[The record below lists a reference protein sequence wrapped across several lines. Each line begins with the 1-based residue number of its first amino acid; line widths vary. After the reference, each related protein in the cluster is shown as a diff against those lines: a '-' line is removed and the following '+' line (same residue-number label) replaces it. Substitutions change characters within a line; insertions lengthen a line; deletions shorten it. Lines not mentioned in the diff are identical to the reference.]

1 METLQRPDG
10 GFTSRHIEKIRV
22 TNGREKQTLSQ
33 YIQKLR
39 FTRAVY
45 NTLPLVPYPT
55 VTEPANRGS
64 AQYPQQ
70 NILYAFSQALFS
82 VGEYHVTAH
91 QQFAGL
97 QELQKEGTSF
107 RLSTDGWLYPNER
120 PGQVYYSQA
129 DAARFA
135 KFAAPLMGWLTILNI
150 VKITMALV
158 TLFANQFVD
167 QSGDAEVFDLR
178 ILEILNQ
185 KSGLFSLNQDVSLFP
200 WIDIMLDLSY
210 AVDGL
215 GDLTQIVTECL
226 WVASIAITGRTCR
239 EILTSQVGVEVTYTL
254 RYYGENSMLTSR
266 RHDSPAYDLIQHE
279 FLAKFLAITLQAV
292 KAIKDKTGATTLM
305 DYITQPVNRDMRT
318 PTPTLNATSSKYE
331 TQDVIMPFAEMYAT
345 YANLSHDIMG
355 YEGREISRAHASQ
368 YLNYY
373 KRLQELHDDMEA
385 KYRTDMTSS
394 NVEFLRKNVDVKMRD
409 LNLYDQAHVKDTS
422 VQE

>member
-10 GFTSRHIEKIRV
+10 GFTSRHIDKIRV

-39 FTRAVY
+39 FTRAVN
-45 NTLPLVPYPT
+45 NTLPLVPYPI

-82 VGEYHVTAH
+82 VGEYHITAH

-97 QELQKEGTSF
+97 QELQKEDTSF
-107 RLSTDGWLYPNER
+107 RLSTDGWLYTNER
-120 PGQVYYSQA
+120 PGQQYYSQA

-135 KFAAPLMGWLTILNI
+135 RFAAPLMDANNPEYREDYNG
-150 VKITMALV
+150 LV

-167 QSGDAEVFDLR
+167 QTGDAEVFDLR

-215 GDLTQIVTECL
+215 GELTQIVTECL

-292 KAIKDKTGATTLM
+292 KAIKDRTGATTLM
-305 DYITQPVNRDMRT
+305 DYITLPVNRDMRT
-318 PTPTLNATSSKYE
+318 PTPTPNVSGIKQE
-331 TQDVIMPFAEMYAT
+331 TQDVVMPFAEMYAI
-345 YANLSHDIMG
+345 YSNLSYDIMG

-373 KRLQELHDDMEA
+373 KRLQELHNDMEA
-385 KYRTDMTSS
+385 KYQTDIIGS
-394 NVEFLRKNVDVKMRD
+394 NIEFLRKNVDVKMRD
-409 LNLYDQAHVKDTS
+409 LNLYDQAHSSSTS
-422 VQE
+422 ADE